1 MDTKNIKITP
11 QTPQKSL
18 WKAYLCW
25 LFGGIFGLHHLYL
38 GRDRQAFIWW
48 STVGG
53 YFLVGW
59 SHDFFRMPELVRDA
73 NDDPKFIEK
82 FKQNIRKH
90 ERPPFSTNKFLG
102 QIMIS
107 YLWCQVFLM
116 AIPDD
121 EFKGI
126 NFKFLHWLVPFVV
139 ALGVWCVGNVGRERG
154 TIWKCLFT
162 AYAVYPLRFV
172 VYEEA
177 YWLTA
182 MIVASTIVFDN
193 YSKQWRLTPVK
204 KRSKKR
210 RFLTLSVA
218 CCLYL
223 GLLGCYFYF
232 NGKITDSEGD
242 EVPVHEA
249 ISNFFKSPWWTDLK
263 NSLDET
269 WNYAKHH
276 GFYETWKQ
284 IIDMLDADGEQ
295 NAYKTLGLLPTATQS
310 EITSAFRKLS
320 KENHPDKIKGEAEK
334 KIAQE
339 KFMEISHAY
348 EVLSKIK
355 SKRKQ
360 KNKRYTENSDL

>member
-1 MDTKNIKITP
+1 
-11 QTPQKSL
+11 
-18 WKAYLCW
+18 
-25 LFGGIFGLHHLYL
+25 
-38 GRDRQAFIWW
+38 
-48 STVGG
+48 
-53 YFLVGW
+53 
-59 SHDFFRMPELVRDA
+59 MPELVRDA

-82 FKQNIRKH
+82 FKENIRKH
-90 ERPPFSTNKFLG
+90 QRPPFSTNKFLG

-107 YLWCQVFLM
+107 YLWCQVFMM
-116 AIPDD
+116 AIPED
-121 EFKGI
+121 EYHGM
-126 NFKFLHWLVPFVV
+126 NFSSLHWLIPFVV
-139 ALGVWCVGNVGRERG
+139 ALGEEIVNFYRKFCLTKQSLTGVWCVGNVGRERG

-172 VYEEA
+172 IYEEA

-193 YSKQWRLTPVK
+193 YSKQWRLTPLK

-232 NGKITDSEGD
+232 NAKITDSEGD

-263 NSLDET
+263 NSLKET

-276 GFYETWKQ
+276 G
-284 IIDMLDADGEQ
+284 
-295 NAYKTLGLLPTATQS
+295 
-310 EITSAFRKLS
+310 
-320 KENHPDKIKGEAEK
+320 
-334 KIAQE
+334 
-339 KFMEISHAY
+339 
-348 EVLSKIK
+348 
-355 SKRKQ
+355 
-360 KNKRYTENSDL
+360 